1 MGNIQMYTI
10 EIVDTQKAF
19 RTLVPDW
26 NKMAKV
32 YARTPFQTPQ
42 WNLAWWECVGT
53 FEASL
58 RLHIILVLKINT
70 VCAIAPMMIEIS
82 ETNKVLLFLSDPYA
96 DYGDTLVDKSVIE
109 PGTAHATILSYV
121 KQGLG
126 TLWDEVK
133 FREVCSRSGL
143 IDYFHSSA
151 KNDFKVKLENGSR
164 CPQLQLQDEEAFVL
178 AADKKEYAT
187 KQRRLGRK
195 GKLECK
201 HFTSIEEISK
211 CMPLFIEMHM
221 KEWSHRENKK
231 YTFDD
236 PTIKR
241 FFSESISYL
250 ASGGLLI
257 LTELSLDEN
266 LLAYYYGF
274 IFKRIYWGYR
284 LSFNTEYYRFSPGH
298 VMHRMMFYHLR
309 EKGLQGFD
317 FMRGYEPYKYRYANT
332 EFINQNIYLT

>member
-26 NKMAKV
+26 NKIAKV

-70 VCAIAPMMIEIS
+70 VCAIAPMMLETS
-82 ETNKVLLFLSDPYA
+82 EMNKVLLFLSDPYA
-96 DYGDTLVDKSVIE
+96 DYSDIVVDTSMIE
-109 PGTAHATILSYV
+109 PRIAYAKIIHYI
-121 KQGLG
+121 KQRLG
-126 TLWDEVK
+126 VLWDEVNL
-133 FREVCSRSGL
+133 REICQHSEL
-143 IDYFHSSA
+143 IDYFHYSTQY
-151 KNDFKVKLENGSR
+151 NFKVRIEDGSR
-164 CPQLQLQDEEAFVL
+164 CPQLQLQKEEAFTI
-178 AADKKEYAT
+178 AANKKKYAT
-187 KQRRLGRK
+187 QQRKLGEK
-195 GKLECK
+195 GKLKCQ
-201 HFTSIEEISK
+201 HFNSLEEISIR
-211 CMPLFIEMHM
+211 MPLFIEMHM

-231 YTFDD
+231 HTFDD
-236 PTIKR
+236 PAIKR
-241 FFSESISYL
+241 FFSQSISYL
-250 ASGGLLI
+250 ASGGLLV

-266 LLAYYYGF
+266 PLAYYYGF

-309 EKGLQGFD
+309 EKGLQAFD
-317 FMRGYEPYKYRYANT
+317 FMRGHEPYKYRYANT